1 MPHPSVGPTAIDT
14 TGACGVCGSTVE
26 NWLCLCCQAIGC
38 GRYINEHMEAHSRQQ
53 MHPLV
58 LSFSDLSVWC
68 YECGAYVDHPLL
80 YVHQN
85 LAHLNKFGEPMAWTH
100 SCPKRA
106 DGCYPIE
113 DNSENTGY
121 CLQLEHDN

>member
-1 MPHPSVGPTAIDT
+1 MPHPSVGPAAIDT
-14 TGACGVCGSTVE
+14 SGACGVCGSTVE